1 MWAGGGL
8 SWWGWAVCAGS
19 ILIYR
24 VLVACGGSVRSG
36 LWHRLNAEWYSYR
49 HEVNVVVDGARMG
62 VACVWMARMWAT
74 RVGGAGVG
82 AIALGSARGWASE
95 GAQMH
100 ASGCGMGLVVRVPL
114 DLSCWASEAR

>member
-49 HEVNVVVDGARMG
+49 HGVNVDGARMG
-62 VACVWMARMWAT
+62 VACVWMARITGRRVWA
-74 RVGGAGVG
+74 V
-82 AIALGSARGWASE
+82 LGSVRLRSARLAAGRRKGRKCMHRVVAWA
-95 GAQMH
+95 
-100 ASGCGMGLVVRVPL
+100 
-114 DLSCWASEAR
+114 